1 VSFNSFFFQA
11 EDGIR
16 DFHVTGV
23 QTCALPIYT
32 AGPGLIFWHP
42 KGGLVRTLIENW
54 LREQYLARGYGL
66 VFTPHVAKR
75 ELWKISGH
83 ADFYSDDM
91 FKPMELDDIEY
102 QLKPMNCPFHIL
114 IYKDTL
120 RSYRDLPVRLGELGT
135 VYR

>member
-54 LREQYLARGYGL
+54 LRDQYLARGYGL

-83 ADFYSDDM
+83 A
-91 FKPMELDDIEY
+91 
-102 QLKPMNCPFHIL
+102 
-114 IYKDTL
+114 
-120 RSYRDLPVRLGELGT
+120 RSEERRVGKECRCAGARAWENQERRLS
-135 VYR
+135 VAA